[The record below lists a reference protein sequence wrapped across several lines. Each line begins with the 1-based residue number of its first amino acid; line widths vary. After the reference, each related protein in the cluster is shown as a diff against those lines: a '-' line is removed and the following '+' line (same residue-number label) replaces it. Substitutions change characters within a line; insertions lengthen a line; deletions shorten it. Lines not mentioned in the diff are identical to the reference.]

1 MGAIREE
8 RRKGKN
14 KEMIEASQNLFQLLF
29 WLLIFPGF
37 LFSVVLGL
45 IVSWIVR
52 KVSALVQWR
61 VGPPFLQPF
70 YDVIKLTGKE
80 TLVPQE
86 AQKTIFMA
94 APLVGL
100 AGVLLLSIIL
110 WRTTI
115 SQTAF
120 VGDIIVAIYLMT
132 LPSLAL
138 IFGSSASASPHAA
151 VGTSR
156 EMKLIMSYELPLVLA
171 FIVVII
177 KAGGQLSL
185 VAVAQQTPVF
195 SISGMLAFLIA
206 LLCVQAKLGF
216 VPFDIAEAETELGSG
231 VLMEYSG
238 VLFAIWKIVQAMML
252 VVLPLFLVMVFL
264 GGLSADFLSGLAR
277 PTGLSVFWQPIG
289 NLPVGI
295 IVLLVFVVTGLLARF
310 SKYIDILFL
319 LSLIAA
325 CILAGLGKYV
335 LVVVLIILIK
345 NTNPRVRIDQ
355 AMKFFWVY
363 CGIAL
368 AAAIILALIGNAY
381 GIKWL

>member
-1 MGAIREE
+1 MSETLQ
-8 RRKGKN
+8 
-14 KEMIEASQNLFQLLF
+14 SLLQLLF
-29 WLLIFPGF
+29 WILIFPGF
-37 LFSVVLGL
+37 LFTAGLGL

-61 VGPPFLQPF
+61 VGPPLLQPV
-70 YDVIKLTGKE
+70 YDVVKLMGKE
-80 TLVPQE
+80 TLIPQD
-86 AQKTIFMA
+86 AQRIVFMA

-100 AGVLLLSIIL
+100 AGILSLSIML
-110 WRTTI
+110 WRIT
-115 SQTAF
+115 SDQTSF
-120 VGDIIVAIYLMT
+120 VGDIIVAIYLMI

-151 VGTSR
+151 VGTGR
-156 EMKLIMSYELPLVLA
+156 EMKLIMSYELPLVLS

-177 KAGGQLSL
+177 KTGGQISL
-185 VAVAQQTPVF
+185 TAIAQQIPVF
-195 SISGMLAFLIA
+195 SISGMLAFLVT
-206 LLCVQAKLGF
+206 LLCIQAKLGF

-238 VLFAIWKIVQAMML
+238 ALLAIWKVIQAMML
-252 VVLPLFLVMVFL
+252 VVLPVFLVMVFL
-264 GGLSADFLSGLAR
+264 GGFNANFLSGLER
-277 PTGLSVFWQPIG
+277 PIG
-289 NLPVGI
+289 TLPVGV
-295 IVLLVFVVTGLLARF
+295 IVLIAFIITGLLARF

-335 LVVVLIILIK
+335 LIVVLLILIK

-368 AAAIILALIGNAY
+368 AFAIILALIGNAY